1 MSCLPVTIVGAGP
14 GAVDLITVRGRHALE
29 HADVVLYAGSLVN
42 PEHLA
47 FCPPACQCR
56 DSASLSLAE
65 QVDFM
70 AQAAL
75 AGKKVVRLHTGD
87 PALYGAINE
96 QILLLAQRG
105 VPVNIVAGVSSVF
118 GAAAALGCELTSPE
132 VSQSVV
138 LTRTAGRTPMPAA
151 EDAAAFARTGATLVF
166 FLSAGKAAELMQ
178 HLQQAG
184 GLAPTTPA
192 AAVYRATWQDECIVR
207 GTVADLAQ
215 RIEQAGFK
223 RQALLFVGQALA
235 VQPVQAASHL
245 YAADF
250 SHGYRNHL
258 PAEAFQG
265 QCALY
270 ACTAGGLARAY
281 DLAAGLGMPCQ
292 IFCTQSVLE
301 KAAAR
306 STAQPA
312 PRSCAQ
318 PIPLARG
325 GLGAAVAQA
334 WQHYDAH
341 IFLCA
346 TGIAVRAISPLL
358 QHKSAD
364 PAVLACAESGAFC
377 ISLVSGHLGG
387 ANRLAQRVARITGG
401 QAIISTATDG
411 HDLPAFDAIA
421 AAKQAR
427 VLNPDALRRSNAA
440 LLAGEAIDF
449 CGDPALFEHF
459 FARVPHI
466 RFVQAPEQCRAA
478 VAVLWDAPEG
488 LCPAETVLHISS
500 RAFALGTGCRAAVPP
515 ALFAARAQAF
525 LAAHN
530 LVPEQIACLASC
542 DRKREEPAMLALAQA
557 WKIPFVCYTAAS
569 LAAVPVPQPSALV
582 QQKIGTPS
590 VSEAAALL
598 AAGYPRCTR
607 LAVGKSKDVDAT
619 FALAR
624 LAHGDEQAAQDPEQK
639 PCAAHAPACGAVLV
653 ASLGSGMAGHIT
665 PEVTAALAQCDTIAG
680 YAPYV
685 DFIRQQ
691 VQGKEIIE
699 NGMMGELARC
709 RATLD
714 AAAQGKRVCMV
725 CSGDAGILAMAG
737 LLYELRASEP
747 AFAAIPIHVLPGITA
762 ANIAAASLGAPLQ
775 NGYCLVSLSDLLVP
789 TEEVRANLHAVAHS
803 ALPVA
808 LYNPA
813 GKKRR
818 QLLQEA
824 LALFRAVRG
833 EHCLCALVRHAGR
846 PQETK
851 WIGTLAAL
859 PENEVDMSSLL
870 LIGGARTVRDGD
882 VLFEKRGYADKYAG
896 KHGLP
901 PREEQHGA

>member
-1 MSCLPVTIVGAGP
+1 MVAIP
-14 GAVDLITVRGRHALE
+14 
-29 HADVVLYAGSLVN
+29 
-42 PEHLA
+42 
-47 FCPPACQCR
+47 CPPAKLLCVPWFLFVPSR
-56 DSASLSLAE
+56 
-65 QVDFM
+65 
-70 AQAAL
+70 
-75 AGKKVVRLHTGD
+75 GGWR
-87 PALYGAINE
+87 P
-96 QILLLAQRG
+96 LLAQ
-105 VPVNIVAGVSSVF
+105 AW
-118 GAAAALGCELTSPE
+118 
-132 VSQSVV
+132 
-138 LTRTAGRTPMPAA
+138 
-151 EDAAAFARTGATLVF
+151 ATL
-166 FLSAGKAAELMQ
+166 
-178 HLQQAG
+178 
-184 GLAPTTPA
+184 
-192 AAVYRATWQDECIVR
+192 Y
-207 GTVADLAQ
+207 
-215 RIEQAGFK
+215 
-223 RQALLFVGQALA
+223 
-235 VQPVQAASHL
+235 
-245 YAADF
+245 
-250 SHGYRNHL
+250 
-258 PAEAFQG
+258 
-265 QCALY
+265 
-270 ACTAGGLARAY
+270 
-281 DLAAGLGMPCQ
+281 
-292 IFCTQSVLE
+292 
-301 KAAAR
+301 
-306 STAQPA
+306 
-312 PRSCAQ
+312 
-318 PIPLARG
+318 
-325 GLGAAVAQA
+325 
-334 WQHYDAH
+334 AH

-449 CGDPALFEHF
+449 CGDPALFEHS

-466 RFVQAPEQCRAA
+466 RFVPAPEQCRAA

-488 LCPAETVLHISS
+488 LCPAETVLRISS

-569 LAAVPVPQPSALV
+569 LAAVTVPQPSALV

-624 LAHGDEQAAQDPEQK
+624 LAHGDEQAVQEPEQK

-691 VQGKEIIE
+691 AQGKEII
-699 NGMMGELARC
+699 
-709 RATLD
+709 
-714 AAAQGKRVCMV
+714 
-725 CSGDAGILAMAG
+725 
-737 LLYELRASEP
+737 
-747 AFAAIPIHVLPGITA
+747 
-762 ANIAAASLGAPLQ
+762 
-775 NGYCLVSLSDLLVP
+775 
-789 TEEVRANLHAVAHS
+789 
-803 ALPVA
+803 
-808 LYNPA
+808 
-813 GKKRR
+813 
-818 QLLQEA
+818 
-824 LALFRAVRG
+824 
-833 EHCLCALVRHAGR
+833 
-846 PQETK
+846 
-851 WIGTLAAL
+851 
-859 PENEVDMSSLL
+859 
-870 LIGGARTVRDGD
+870 
-882 VLFEKRGYADKYAG
+882 
-896 KHGLP
+896 
-901 PREEQHGA
+901 